1 MKAADLQKVETSFVA
16 FAILIAF
23 KLPKTFLKPT
33 TLFRFGISCAVRVAT
48 FARMMSMLAWQ
59 PTSLKVVFPTC
70 VRSTSWS
77 RSRRSSASENSRD
90 ICMMHRV
97 NGA

>member
-1 MKAADLQKVETSFVA
+1 VVIPTWVTSA
-16 FAILIAF
+16 
-23 KLPKTFLKPT
+23 
-33 TLFRFGISCAVRVAT
+33 
-48 FARMMSMLAWQ
+48 
-59 PTSLKVVFPTC
+59 
-70 VRSTSWS
+70 SWS